1 MTFMADTNH
10 DQLATRLGNQGG
22 VVMLMG
28 SHDTGKTTLARAILS
43 AGVDAGKSCA
53 YVDADVG
60 ESTVGPPTCTGLKW
74 INAQEDLDNLAAADE
89 LRFVGATNPSRLVL
103 QMVIATAA
111 LVDVARRSADLV
123 VIDTTGTI
131 SGVVGET
138 LKYHKVELTRPDA
151 VVAIQ
156 RGSEMEPIIG
166 MLRRFF
172 SAEVVSTSVH
182 PEIVPPS
189 PDERNASRV
198 DHFSTALQPPLESW
212 RVRPTVFAPT
222 LPAGLNLSRLQDVL
236 VGVQDSEGR
245 CLGLGLLTLEDGAL
259 KVLTNV
265 GAGMTGLRLGSVR
278 VDPTTF
284 ANSPVN
290 LREVMFGLET

>member
-1 MTFMADTNH
+1 
-10 DQLATRLGNQGG
+10 
-22 VVMLMG
+22 MLIG
-28 SHDTGKTTLARAILS
+28 SHDTGKTTLARAILQS
-43 AGVDAGKSCA
+43 GLDAGKRCA

-74 INAQEDLDNLAAADE
+74 INSTADFDELATADE

-138 LKYHKVELTRPDA
+138 LKYHKVELTRPET
-151 VVAIQ
+151 VIAIQ
-156 RGSEMEPIIG
+156 RGSELEPIIG

-172 SAEVVSTSVH
+172 SAEVVSTPVH
-182 PEIVPPS
+182 SAIVPPS
-189 PDERNASRV
+189 PNERNAARV
-198 DHFSTALQPPLESW
+198 AHFKTALQPPLESW
-212 RVRPTVFAPT
+212 KVRPTVFAPT
-222 LPAGLNLSRLQDVL
+222 LPAGLNVSRLQDVL

-245 CLGLGLLTLEDGAL
+245 CLGLGLLTAEGDAL

-265 GAGMTGLRLGSVR
+265 GTGMTGLRLGSVR
-278 VDPTTF
+278 VDPETF

-290 LREVMFGLET
+290 LRELMFGLET

>member
-1 MTFMADTNH
+1 MADTH
-10 DQLATRLGNQGG
+10 HLDLAHRLGDQGG
-22 VVMLMG
+22 IVMLMG
-28 SHDTGKTTLARAILS
+28 SHDTGKTTLARAILE
-43 AGVDAGKSCA
+43 AGLKSGKTAA

-74 INAQEDLDNLAAADE
+74 IRSAGDLENLATADE
-89 LRFVGATNPSRLVL
+89 LRFVGATDPSRLVL

-111 LVDVARRSADLV
+111 LVDVARQGADLV

-138 LKYHKVELTRPDA
+138 LKYHKVELTRPDT

-172 SAEVVSTSVH
+172 SAEVITTSVH
-182 PEIVPPS
+182 PALVPPS
-189 PDERNASRV
+189 PGERTAARIA
-198 DHFSTALQPPLESW
+198 HFKTALEPPLESW
-212 RVRPTVFAPT
+212 RVRATVFAPT
-222 LPAGLNLSRLQDVL
+222 LPAGLNLTRLQDVL

-265 GAGMTGLRLGSVR
+265 GSGMTGLRLGSVR
-278 VDPTTF
+278 VDPETLS
-284 ANSPVN
+284 NSPVS
-290 LREVMFGLET
+290 LRELMFGLEP

>member
-1 MTFMADTNH
+1 MADTH
-10 DQLATRLGNQGG
+10 HMDLAVRLGSRGG

-28 SHDTGKTTLARAILS
+28 SHDTGKTTLAREILK
-43 AGVDAGKSCA
+43 AGLDAGKTAA

-74 INAQEDLDNLAAADE
+74 IRGQADLDDLSTADE
-89 LRFVGATNPSRLVL
+89 LRFVGATDPSRLVL

-111 LVDVARRSADLV
+111 LVDVARQSADLV

-138 LKYHKVELTRPDA
+138 LKYHKVELTRPDT

-172 SAEVVSTSVH
+172 SAEVVATSVH
-182 PEIVPPS
+182 SALVPPS
-189 PDERNASRV
+189 PNERNAARV
-198 DHFSTALQPPLESW
+198 AHFKTALEPPLESW

-222 LPAGLNLSRLQDVL
+222 LPSGLNLARLQDVL

-245 CLGLGLLTLEDGAL
+245 CLGLGLLTLEGDAL

-265 GAGMTGLRLGSVR
+265 GTGMTGLRLGSVR
-278 VDPTTF
+278 VDPETF
-284 ANSPVN
+284 SNSPVN
-290 LREVMFGLET
+290 LRELMFGLET